1 MTSPADTTL
10 PPYASDTL
18 LGLAPPRCAE
28 DRLMLAVLLDA
39 VAVLREHATGV
50 CPHSPKLVVGTA
62 RWFGIADATW
72 PLSYVNV
79 CRTLGLDA
87 GALRDGLRRELS
99 DLGARGLLESPGTRV
114 LPFGDVA
121 TPAAS
126 SVRRRSSG
134 RGRA

>member
-1 MTSPADTTL
+1 
-10 PPYASDTL
+10 
-18 LGLAPPRCAE
+18 
-28 DRLMLAVLLDA
+28 MLAVLLDA

-62 RWFGIADATW
+62 RWFGVADEAW

-87 GALRDGLRRELS
+87 AALRDGLRRELS